1 MQQLQC
7 FATWQVK
14 FTVGENVF
22 LLCLKHSAEEISF
35 KDISPMFF
43 WCAAC
48 FRWELL
54 CFWEGSWEWSR
65 DCLCSVSSLNRAG
78 VIPALPWTKCL
89 KPAHPLSRACTGG
102 WRRFWA
108 AVRDWKK
115 LVNHKEKFFLI
126 KVIERVEILCC
137 NEISRVGCPHWW
149 VCATFKMKPWW
160 WYLPFLEFGR
170 MLLSGVVM
178 NNK

>member
-1 MQQLQC
+1 MLCYLAGKVYSRGKCVLAVSETFCWRDFLQRN
-7 FATWQVK
+7 F
-14 FTVGENVF
+14 
-22 LLCLKHSAEEISF
+22 
-35 KDISPMFF
+35 SPCFF

-65 DCLCSVSSLNRAG
+65 DCLCSGSSLNRAG

-89 KPAHPLSRACTGG
+89 KPAHLLSRACAGG

-108 AVRDWKK
+108 VVRDWKK

-137 NEISRVGCPHWW
+137 NEISHAGSPRWW

-160 WYLPFLEFGR
+160 WYLPFQEFGR